1 MSDSDSY
8 QLYCDGAC
16 RGNPGP
22 AAIGGVILE
31 NGSTIEEISEHI
43 GTATN
48 NEAEYRSLV
57 RGLEVLRDLLK
68 KNDHE
73 SSTTKASDA
82 ERKATS
88 LEIFMDSELV
98 VRQVEGRYKVKNERL
113 RPLYEQVRALLD
125 EWPTWK
131 IRHVPRAQN
140 AEADRLA
147 NAAYT

>member
-1 MSDSDSY
+1 MSDSY

-22 AAIGGVILE
+22 AAIGGVILR

-48 NEAEYRSLV
+48 NEAEYRSLL
-57 RGLEVLRDLLK
+57 RGLEVLRKLLNE
-68 KNDHE
+68 NDHE
-73 SSTTKASDA
+73 S
-82 ERKATS
+82 ATS
-88 LEIFMDSELV
+88 DESRPGTLEIFMDSELV

-113 RPLYEQVRALLD
+113 RPLYQQVRALLD
-125 EWPTWK
+125 DLPAWK